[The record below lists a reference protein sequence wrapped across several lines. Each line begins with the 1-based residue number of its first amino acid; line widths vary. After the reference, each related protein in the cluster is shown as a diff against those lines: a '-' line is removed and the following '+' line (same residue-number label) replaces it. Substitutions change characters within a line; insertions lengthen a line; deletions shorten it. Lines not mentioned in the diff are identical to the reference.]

1 MISIVLRR
9 ILPWLIVAGIAGF
22 VVYKLKGKPGAM
34 IMPTVTQNTNA
45 DEVMGTG
52 TLEARVKT
60 TVSARIQERLAE
72 VLVDQGDKVKAGQL
86 LARLDD
92 AEIKQQVAIA
102 EATLAAARQTA
113 ERVSADLARSEAVLA
128 QARLDHK
135 RLMGL
140 LASNAVSQTDTD
152 KAVEA
157 LHVAEAD
164 LKRSHAAIAEA
175 QGQVLVAEK
184 TLLYRKE
191 QMAFTQIHA
200 PYDGL
205 IIRRDRDPGDMLV
218 PGGALMEIISLD
230 EIWVSAWVDETAIS
244 KVAAGQMAR
253 IVFRSESD
261 KNYHGVV
268 SRIGRE
274 TDRETREFL
283 VDVRVNELPK
293 NWTIGQRA
301 EVYIQTEQ
309 VRP

>member
-1 MISIVLRR
+1 MKKTFLHRL
-9 ILPWLIVAGIAGF
+9 LPWLAVITVLGVAF
-22 VVYKLKGKPGAM
+22 YKFKQA
-34 IMPTVTQNTNA
+34 PTPVEEPKLSQSSITR
-45 DEVMGTG
+45 EVMGTG

-72 VLVDQGDKVKAGQL
+72 VLVDQGDAVKAGQM

-102 EATLAAARQTA
+102 EASLAAARQTA
-113 ERVSADLARSEAVLA
+113 ARVSADLARSEAVLA
-128 QARLDHK
+128 QARLEHK
-135 RLMGL
+135 RMTGL
-140 LASNAVSQTDTD
+140 RTSNAVSQTDED
-152 KAVEA
+152 KASEA

-175 QGQVLVAEK
+175 QGQGLVAEK

-191 QMAFTQIHA
+191 QMAFTEIRA

-205 IIRRDRDPGDMLV
+205 IIRRDREPGDMLV
-218 PGGALMEIISLD
+218 PGGSLMELVSLE

-244 KVAAGQMAR
+244 KVAPGQKAR
-253 IVFRSESD
+253 IVFRSESGKD
-261 KNYHGVV
+261 YPGVV

-283 VDVRVNELPK
+283 VDVRLNELPK

-301 EVYIQTEQ
+301 EVFIQM
-309 VRP
+309 P

>member
-1 MISIVLRR
+1 MKSTFLRR
-9 ILPWLIVAGIAGF
+9 LLPWFAVIAVVGVAF
-22 VVYKLKGKPGAM
+22 YKFKPAPKPVEEPRLSQDS
-34 IMPTVTQNTNA
+34 ITR
-45 DEVMGTG
+45 EVMGTG

-72 VLVDQGDKVKAGQL
+72 VLVDQGDAVKAGQL

-113 ERVSADLARSEAVLA
+113 ARVSADLARSEAVLV
-128 QARLDHK
+128 QARLEHK
-135 RLMGL
+135 RMTGL
-140 LASNAVSQTDTD
+140 RTSNAVSQTDED
-152 KAVEA
+152 KAAEA

-164 LKRSHAAIAEA
+164 LDRSNATIAEA
-175 QGQVLVAEK
+175 QAQVLVAEK

-191 QMAFTQIHA
+191 QMAFTEIRA

-205 IIRRDRDPGDMLV
+205 IIRRNREPGDMLV
-218 PGGALMEIISLD
+218 PGGSLMELISLE

-244 KVAAGQMAR
+244 KVAPGQKAR
-253 IVFRSESD
+253 IVFRSESG
-261 KNYHGVV
+261 KNYPGVV

-283 VDVRVNELPK
+283 VDVRVDELPK

-301 EVYIQTEQ
+301 EVFIQM
-309 VRP
+309 P